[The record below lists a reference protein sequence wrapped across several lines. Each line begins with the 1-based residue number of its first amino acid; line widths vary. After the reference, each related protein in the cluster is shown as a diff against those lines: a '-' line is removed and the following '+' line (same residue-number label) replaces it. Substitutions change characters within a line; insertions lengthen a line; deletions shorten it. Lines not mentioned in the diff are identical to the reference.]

1 MENLKKY
8 EYLFGHTVKKHLI
21 LLNYGPKQSL
31 SLHIITYTHVHARVE
46 RL

>member
-21 LLNYGPKQSL
+21 LLKYGPKLSL
-31 SLHIITYTHVHARVE
+31 SLHIIIYIRTYTHA
-46 RL
+46 